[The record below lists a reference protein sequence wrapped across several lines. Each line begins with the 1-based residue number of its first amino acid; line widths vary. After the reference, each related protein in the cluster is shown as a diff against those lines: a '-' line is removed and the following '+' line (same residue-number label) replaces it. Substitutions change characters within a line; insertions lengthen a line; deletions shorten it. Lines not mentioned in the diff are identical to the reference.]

1 MKKNIKRLDD
11 TLKSVIDEFTKNSEP
26 VSSRILCENY
36 MSHVSPATLRI
47 DLTKLEQQ
55 NYILQPHTSAGRI
68 PTING
73 YRRYIEIIKDEVQGM
88 KYDKIDVL
96 RQILIRNYKDTQLA
110 LHYIKQILANES
122 DQLSFVAEPE
132 VSNDYLSDL
141 QVFQLSPR
149 KLIFVLSL
157 DSGLDKTV
165 ILNCDY
171 DVNDI
176 QLKKMVRFVR
186 EDLIGERIF
195 DISHRYLNEMSEMV
209 KKSNF
214 LLEQFLQEL
223 HKAFTSITDYY
234 IQFDGKIS
242 FLEQPEFDNK
252 MNVMNFMTLVQRQ
265 DILIRM
271 MRNNDRNEEYNILMG
286 EDFGDGS
293 WYDFA
298 VIYARY
304 EVFDI
309 PGYLGMVCPV
319 RNDYRRNITMIRD
332 FAKTITQTTKQGIV
346 TINK

>member
-1 MKKNIKRLDD
+1 MKKNIRRLDE
-11 TLKSVIDEFTKNSEP
+11 TLKSLIDEYVLFREP
-26 VSSRILCENY
+26 VSSRVLYEKY
-36 MSHVSPATLRI
+36 MGHVSPATLRI
-47 DLTKLEQQ
+47 DLNKLEQ
-55 NYILQPHTSAGRI
+55 NNFIHQPHTSAGRV

-73 YRRYIEIIKDEVQGM
+73 YRKYVDLISSEVAELEYEKKD
-88 KYDKIDVL
+88 IL
-96 RQILIRNYKDTQLA
+96 RQLIIRNYKDTQLA

-171 DVNDI
+171 DVNEA
-176 QLKKMVRFVR
+176 QLRKMVNFVR
-186 EDLIGERIF
+186 EDLLGERIF
-195 DISHRYLNEMSEMV
+195 DISHRYLSEMSEMV

-242 FLEQPEFDNK
+242 FLEQPEFDKK

-265 DILIRM
+265 DILIKM
-271 MRNNDRNEEYNILMG
+271 MRNHETGGDYNILMG

-298 VIYARY
+298 VIYAKY

-309 PGYLGMVCPV
+309 PGYLGIVCPV
-319 RNDYRRNITMIRD
+319 RNDFRKNISMIRD

-346 TINK
+346 SINK

>member
-11 TLKSVIDEFTKNSEP
+11 TLKSLIDEYTGFGEP
-26 VSSRILCENY
+26 VSSRVLYEKY

-47 DLTKLEQQ
+47 DLNKLEQM
-55 NYILQPHTSAGRI
+55 NFIHQPHTSAGRV

-73 YRRYIEIIKDEVQGM
+73 YRKYISIITSELNELE
-88 KYDKIDVL
+88 YDKKDIL
-96 RQILIRNYKDTQLA
+96 RQLLIRNYKDTQLA

-165 ILNCDY
+165 ILNTEY
-171 DVNDI
+171 DVTDA
-176 QLKKMVRFVR
+176 QLKKMVSYVR
-186 EDLIGERIF
+186 EDLLGERIF
-195 DISHRYLNEMSEMV
+195 DIAHRYLNEMSELV

-214 LLEQFLQEL
+214 LLEQFLLEL
-223 HKAFTSITDYY
+223 HKAFTSISDFY
-234 IQFDGKIS
+234 IQFDGKLS
-242 FLEQPEFDNK
+242 FLEQPEFDDKKNI
-252 MNVMNFMTLVQRQ
+252 MNFMTLVQRQ
-265 DILIRM
+265 DLLINM
-271 MRNNDRNEEYNILMG
+271 MRNHDNGDDYNILMG

-298 VIYARY
+298 VIYAKY

-309 PGYLGMVCPV
+309 PGYLGLVCPV
-319 RNDYRRNITMIRD
+319 RNNFRKNITMIRD
-332 FAKTITQTTKQGIV
+332 FAKTITQTTKQGLV
-346 TINK
+346 SVNK